1 MAKKPGIPQ
10 KFKPWVEARKR
21 HRLSHAHIQMA
32 RELGLNPKKLGQ
44 KDNHR
49 QEPWKAPLPHF
60 IEDLFF
66 KRFGKTRPDSVRSI
80 EQVVADQQKKKDEPR
95 ARKAVQ
101 VHENQGRIKC
111 PRRR

>member
-1 MAKKPGIPQ
+1 
-10 KFKPWVEARKR
+10 
-21 HRLSHAHIQMA
+21 MA

-49 QEPWKAPLPHF
+49 QEPWKAPLPQF

-80 EQVVADQQKKKDEPR
+80 EQVVADQQKKKDERR
-95 ARKAVQ
+95 AEKAARDQ
-101 VHENQGRIKC
+101 TNRERDSCRGRCQG
-111 PRRR
+111 PGPDQ